1 MVCEMFNCTPSVAI
15 RELEETPFGLIAA
28 IAEVRAYRAALQ
40 QVEEQEHNPRAQ
52 IEETA
57 MMRVVRD
64 SSSSLLV
71 ASAQAMAM
79 ECSTVSSSSC
89 RRRAISLHLRS
100 VMSFQRINLPFNK
113 PYSSF
118 RGVLR
123 TSYVRSTPATSRHI
137 SWGSSIRSG

>member
-57 MMRVVRD
+57 MMRVVRETRLRVAAERQD
-64 SSSSLLV
+64 ELL
-71 ASAQAMAM
+71 AQL
-79 ECSTVSSSSC
+79 
-89 RRRAISLHLRS
+89 RAAR
-100 VMSFQRINLPFNK
+100 QNA
-113 PYSSF
+113 
-118 RGVLR
+118 G
-123 TSYVRSTPATSRHI
+123 
-137 SWGSSIRSG
+137 G